1 MFKCIQRIWMQANK
15 LAELPVEFGNLRTLQ
30 VAEFEGNPL
39 RSPPPDILAQGIVA
53 IHTYLQK
60 RIDRVEELKKLLASA
75 QFEFHADHFTPQT
88 RDLLHTGIMFLWEED
103 LKAFDKKV
111 DHYVNGAFYE
121 NPGIRGVDLVQ
132 GLIELQFHRAQTSRK
147 AVLDDVLKL
156 CELIQRKRWLD
167 KVEFRY
173 DLTRP
178 WGYAAEETP
187 VYMLDPKALYQDWE
201 DVPSILSVI
210 KKRVE
215 RGFKEELFTRP
226 RETVEDALN
235 NYKGVYG
242 PVGLAT
248 DNVPFRCG
256 CEELIRKNKRHDPCY
271 RFGWVI
277 IQTLITPEEAS
288 RRQREQEHI
297 AQALSQVRS
306 EIESFCLNSRDGKTR
321 LLKEAK
327 AIKAERKKR
336 LKTIKKQIPQVKRKI
351 ELRKADLDV
360 AIKKHALDKSIAGEG
375 WMEQDEKQQAM
386 VEEVIRDEI
395 SQMMKQIEE
404 MTAAQTR
411 IKHELGQNYKHYV
424 TEVVNK
430 LLEEAG
436 AEVIM
441 NYRTKAARKQYR
453 RPWDGLNGFDFLQF
467 KQQYLGLPL
476 LESPRDNSSVSD
488 VSGDYDDFAENI
500 DDDSDGTLTSI
511 KSSSV
516 SEDDPDAV
524 EEAEDAK
531 KNSLNDAA
539 DADDSDDSDI

>member
-88 RDLLHTGIMFLWEED
+88 RDLLHTGIMFLLEED

-147 AVLDDVLKL
+147 AVLVDVLKL

-201 DVPSILSVI
+201 D
-210 KKRVE
+210 
-215 RGFKEELFTRP
+215 
-226 RETVEDALN
+226 
-235 NYKGVYG
+235 
-242 PVGLAT
+242 
-248 DNVPFRCG
+248 
-256 CEELIRKNKRHDPCY
+256 
-271 RFGWVI
+271 
-277 IQTLITPEEAS
+277 
-288 RRQREQEHI
+288 
-297 AQALSQVRS
+297 
-306 EIESFCLNSRDGKTR
+306 TR

-375 WMEQDEKQQAM
+375 WMEQDEKQVAM

-516 SEDDPDAV
+516 SADDPDAV

>member
-1 MFKCIQRIWMQANK
+1 MQANK

-88 RDLLHTGIMFLWEED
+88 RDLLHTGIMFLLEED

-147 AVLDDVLKL
+147 AVLVDVLKL
-156 CELIQRKRWLD
+156 CELIQRK
-167 KVEFRY
+167 
-173 DLTRP
+173 
-178 WGYAAEETP
+178 
-187 VYMLDPKALYQDWE
+187 
-201 DVPSILSVI
+201 
-210 KKRVE
+210 
-215 RGFKEELFTRP
+215 
-226 RETVEDALN
+226 
-235 NYKGVYG
+235 
-242 PVGLAT
+242 
-248 DNVPFRCG
+248 
-256 CEELIRKNKRHDPCY
+256 
-271 RFGWVI
+271 
-277 IQTLITPEEAS
+277 
-288 RRQREQEHI
+288 
-297 AQALSQVRS
+297 
-306 EIESFCLNSRDGKTR
+306 RDGKTR

-375 WMEQDEKQQAM
+375 WMEQDEKQVAM

-436 AEVIM
+436 AEVRRKVIM

-516 SEDDPDAV
+516 SADDPDAV